1 MCRASSS
8 ICAAMCSFSS
18 SLAPIMNTGSSISTC
33 RSPWWKPDATAMN
46 DCRSSSV
53 IFSSQSILSWLK
65 SRS

>member
-1 MCRASSS
+1 
-8 ICAAMCSFSS
+8 MCSFSS

-53 IFSSQSILSWLK
+53 IFSCQSILSWLK

>member
-1 MCRASSS
+1 VPRLVLDLRRDVQL
-8 ICAAMCSFSS
+8 SS

-46 DCRSSSV
+46 DCRSSPV
-53 IFSSQSILSWLK
+53 IFSCQSILSWLK